1 MRFWLLVLVVAVALT
16 SIPLFTGNSYMRS
29 ALSLAQRSITK
40 RVPFVKNIPVVPTI
54 QHLHHSTSATEQPA
68 TMTDALPQQN
78 PMPVLEKAGP
88 ADPKKA
94 EELPKLSADD
104 FRVYNRLA
112 VMMDA
117 YVSTHATPFG
127 PSLT

>member
-1 MRFWLLVLVVAVALT
+1 MRLWLIVLIIAVSLS
-16 SIPLFTGNSYMRS
+16 SIPLLTTPTGTYMRS

-40 RVPFVKNIPVVPTI
+40 RIAFPLHRSSVVPAL
-54 QHLHHSTSATEQPA
+54 QHSTTATHQSATPTA
-68 TMTDALPQQN
+68 TMTDALPQQTQS

-94 EELPKLSADD
+94 EELPKLSADE

-117 YVSTHATPFG
+117 YVS
-127 PSLT
+127 